1 MKMSRTHSALQITV
15 LAAKFIAA
23 PALMSAMLA
32 VGGCYAPQPTMADLY
47 GSDKILTDQEYLE
60 MARCWL
66 DSERSNYKVWSSL
79 SENKRETLNQLWT
92 KGHQEILDR
101 GQMSSDTLTNL
112 KSVCDGIRDEV
123 RYEPVSFDAIA
134 SNPTPDLNGQFESW
148 DRRRQNDSMVYN
160 QNFRALAD
168 EWSRFWL
175 MEMPGGT
182 PYDTVNTTGRF

>member
-1 MKMSRTHSALQITV
+1 MKMSSTHSTLQITL

-32 VGGCYAPQPTMADLY
+32 VGGCYAPQPTELY
-47 GSDKILTDQEYLE
+47 RTEKLPKEHWYALDEDDSRVEALPHALRNSLTQQRQLIALEEGTDKN
-60 MARCWL
+60 A
-66 DSERSNYKVWSSL
+66 KKSL
-79 SENKRETLNQLWT
+79 SAETT
-92 KGHQEILDR
+92 KKVAELD
-101 GQMSSDTLTNL
+101 QTCNDAYL
-112 KSVCDGIRDEV
+112 I
-123 RYEPVSFDAIA
+123 SFDTIA
-134 SNPTPDLNGQFESW
+134 TNPTPDLNGQFESW
-148 DRRRQNDSMVYN
+148 DRRRQNDSMIYN

>member
-1 MKMSRTHSALQITV
+1 MKMSSNHSALKVT
-15 LAAKFIAA
+15 LSAAKLIAA
-23 PALMSAMLA
+23 PALMSAMMTVMV
-32 VGGCYAPQPTMADLY
+32 VGGCYAPQPTELY
-47 GSDKILTDQEYLE
+47 RTEKLPSEHWYTLDEDDSRVEALPHALRNSLTQQRQLVALE
-60 MARCWL
+60 QG
-66 DSERSNYKVWSSL
+66 
-79 SENKRETLNQLWT
+79 SENNSEDKPLSPETA
-92 KGHQEILDR
+92 KKVAELD
-101 GQMSSDTLTNL
+101 QTCNDAYL
-112 KSVCDGIRDEV
+112 I
-123 RYEPVSFDAIA
+123 SFDSIA

>member
-1 MKMSRTHSALQITV
+1 MKMSSNHSALNVI
-15 LAAKFIAA
+15 LSAAKLIAA
-23 PALMSAMLA
+23 PALMSAMMTVMV
-32 VGGCYAPQPTMADLY
+32 VGGCYVPQPTELY
-47 GSDKILTDQEYLE
+47 RTEKLP
-60 MARCWL
+60 
-66 DSERSNYKVWSSL
+66 SEHWYTL
-79 SENKRETLNQLWT
+79 SESDSRVEALPHALRNSLTQQRQLVALEEGSNENSKRPLSPDTVKKVAE
-92 KGHQEILDR
+92 LD
-101 GQMSSDTLTNL
+101 QTCNDAYL
-112 KSVCDGIRDEV
+112 I
-123 RYEPVSFDAIA
+123 SFDSIA